1 MLNISVEI
9 FNDAIKSGYGA
20 SSALFLGAYS
30 ARGRTCPCCC
40 LWYDCKC
47 WPIGLYCTVPVYDLY
62 SMQIVMLLHDLLM

>member
-47 WPIGLYCTVPVYDLY
+47 WPI
-62 SMQIVMLLHDLLM
+62 